1 MGIMTSAPQP
11 QAPVR
16 TRDAL
21 GGPRGAGAAANGK
34 AGTRPVCK
42 HCGAPITGGVNA
54 TVTGESEREAG
65 EFCCAGCAYVYRLIH
80 DEGLEG
86 FYQIKDAAIPPVDA
100 ALAADGAW
108 GWLREAQNVAETTR
122 GGGAEGRVVELVL
135 AVQGLS
141 CAACVWLIERLFTR
155 QRGAGRIE
163 INALTGRARLVW
175 AAGGG
180 FDAADFARTLQRFNY
195 VLGPVGAGE
204 GGKSAAGRANETEG
218 RALARRVGLCAAF
231 AMNVMLFTLPAYFGL
246 ETGER
251 FARLFE
257 TLAMAF
263 ATLSLLAGGGFFLG
277 RAWRALRERMVH
289 LDLPIALGI
298 IGAYAG
304 SMYGWVTA
312 NPENQ
317 YFDFVSGFILLMLVG
332 RWAQVA
338 AVERNQRRLLRSQ
351 PVAERVRVWR
361 GHGWSEAAPE
371 SLAVGERIA
380 VAGGQLVPV
389 EGVLAEAKGR
399 AEFNLAWITGE
410 AESRSFEPG
419 RRVPAGA
426 RFLGPGT
433 AELHVASPWAGSLLA
448 QLVAPVEG
456 VRKRELMLER
466 VIQIYLVAILTTA
479 AAAGAGWWLLT
490 GDAARTGAVV
500 ISVLVVSCPCALGLA
515 FPLAEEWASVAL
527 RRRGVFV
534 RAADIWT
541 RLGGI
546 KRVVF
551 DKTGTLTLETP
562 TLRNPEALDALDGE
576 MRAALL
582 ALVRDN
588 PHPVGRALH
597 EALLLSGA
605 GPALAGS
612 VEETVGRGV
621 RLGEWSLGRP
631 EWAAEKAGGVGQ
643 WAGEAVLTR
652 AGRMV
657 ASFSFADAVRAD
669 AAEEVAA
676 LRARGLAVAILSGD
690 EQLKVARLAAA
701 IGVAEGGALGGL
713 SPQEKAA
720 WVEAHEAAATLMLGD
735 GANDSLAF
743 DRAGCRGTPVLHR
756 GVLTEK
762 ADFYYLGRGV
772 SGVRLLLEVDA
783 MRRRTQAGLLIFMIA
798 YNLAAVGLA
807 VAGLMN
813 PLFAAVLMPLSS
825 LATLAI
831 VAVGM
836 RRAGG

>member
-1 MGIMTSAPQP
+1 
-11 QAPVR
+11 
-16 TRDAL
+16 
-21 GGPRGAGAAANGK
+21 
-34 AGTRPVCK
+34 
-42 HCGAPITGGVNA
+42 
-54 TVTGESEREAG
+54 
-65 EFCCAGCAYVYRLIH
+65 
-80 DEGLEG
+80 
-86 FYQIKDAAIPPVDA
+86 
-100 ALAADGAW
+100 
-108 GWLREAQNVAETTR
+108 
-122 GGGAEGRVVELVL
+122 
-135 AVQGLS
+135 
-141 CAACVWLIERLFTR
+141 
-155 QRGAGRIE
+155 
-163 INALTGRARLVW
+163 VW
-175 AAGGG
+175 AAGSG

-195 VLGPVGAGE
+195 VLGPAGAE
-204 GGKSAAGRANETEG
+204 DAVKAAAGRAGEPEG

-246 ETGER
+246 ATGER

-298 IGAYAG
+298 VGAYAG
-304 SMYGWVTA
+304 SVYGWATA

-361 GHGWSEAAPE
+361 GEGWIEAAPE
-371 SLAVGERIA
+371 SIAAGERIT

-389 EGVLAEAKGR
+389 EGVLAASAADEAAVS

-410 AESRSFEPG
+410 AESRRFEAG

-433 AELHVASPWAGSLLA
+433 VELRVAAPWAGSLLA
-448 QLVAPVEG
+448 QLVAPVQAA
-456 VRKRELMLER
+456 RKRELLLER

-479 AAAGAGWWLLT
+479 AAAGVGWWLAT
-490 GDAARTGAVV
+490 GDAAHTGAVV

-534 RAADIWT
+534 RAADVWT

-562 TLRNPEALDALDGE
+562 ALRNPEGLDALDDE
-576 MRAALL
+576 TRAALF

-588 PHPVGRALH
+588 PHPAGRALH
-597 EALLLSGA
+597 EAMLLRGERE
-605 GPALAGS
+605 ALAGV

-621 RLGEWSLGRP
+621 RLKEWTLGRP
-631 EWAAEKAGGVGQ
+631 DWAADPAAGDGQ
-643 WAGEAVLTR
+643 AAGEAVLAR
-652 AGRMV
+652 AGRVV
-657 ASFSFADAVRAD
+657 AKFAFIDAVRTD
-669 AAEEVAA
+669 AAAEVRA
-676 LRARGLAVAILSGD
+676 LRERGLAVAILSGD
-690 EQLKVARLAAA
+690 EQAKVVRLAAA
-701 IGVAEGGALGGL
+701 IGVGEADALGGL

-720 WVEAHEAAATLMLGD
+720 WVEAHEPAATLMLGD

-772 SGVRLLLEVDA
+772 GGVRLLLEVDA
-783 MRRRTQAGLLIFMIA
+783 MRRRTQLALLIFMIA

-831 VAVGM
+831 VAMGM

>member
-1 MGIMTSAPQP
+1 MNSVMTPVVPSPPPSAS
-11 QAPVR
+11 R
-16 TRDAL
+16 RK
-21 GGPRGAGAAANGK
+21 GGV
-34 AGTRPVCK
+34 RPVCK
-42 HCGAPITGGVNA
+42 HCGAPVPDRVAVTSGG
-54 TVTGESEREAG
+54 GERDDG
-65 EFCCAGCAYVYRLIH
+65 RFCCAGCAYVYRLIH

-86 FYQIKDAAIPPVDA
+86 FYEIKDSAIPPVDA

-108 GWLREAQNVAETTR
+108 GWLREAQTAAEAAVPT
-122 GGGAEGRVVELVL
+122 GGAGRAAELIL
-135 AVQGLS
+135 GVQGLS
-141 CAACVWLIERLFTR
+141 CAACVWLIERLHSR
-155 QRGAGRIE
+155 QPGAGRIE
-163 INALTGRARLVW
+163 VNALTGRARLVW
-175 AAGGG
+175 AAGSG
-180 FDAADFARTLQRFNY
+180 FDAVELARTLQRFNY
-195 VLGPVGAGE
+195 VLGAAGAEE
-204 GGKSAAGRANETEG
+204 GGKAAAGRAGEPEG

-246 ETGER
+246 ATGER
-251 FARLFE
+251 FTRLFE

-298 IGAYAG
+298 VGAYAG
-304 SMYGWVTA
+304 SVYGWATA

-361 GHGWSEAAPE
+361 GEGWIEVAPE
-371 SLAVGERIA
+371 SLAVGERIV
-380 VAGGQLVPV
+380 VAGGQFVPV
-389 EGVLAEAKGR
+389 EGVLAEAAGSP
-399 AEFNLAWITGE
+399 EFNLSWITGE
-410 AESRSFEPG
+410 AESRSFEAG

-426 RFLGPGT
+426 RYLGPGT
-433 AELHVASPWAGSLLA
+433 AELRVTSPWAGSLLA
-448 QLVAPVEG
+448 QLVAPVQ
-456 VRKRELMLER
+456 VARKRELLLER
-466 VIQIYLVAILTTA
+466 VIQIYLVVILTTA
-479 AAAGAGWWLLT
+479 AAAGAGWWLAT
-490 GDAARTGAVV
+490 ADAAHTGAVV

-534 RAADIWT
+534 RSADVWT

-562 TLRNPEALDALDGE
+562 ALRNPEVLDQLDGE

-582 ALVRDN
+582 ALVQDN

-597 EALLLSGA
+597 EALLLRGA
-605 GPALAGS
+605 GAALGGV
-612 VEETVGRGV
+612 VEETVGHGV
-621 RLGEWSLGRP
+621 RLGEWTLGRA
-631 EWAAEKAGGVGQ
+631 EWAAESAAGAGQ
-643 WAGEAVLTR
+643 WMGDAVLAR
-652 AGRMV
+652 AGRVV
-657 ASFSFADAVRAD
+657 ARFTFVDAVRTD
-669 AAEEVAA
+669 AADEVAA

-701 IGVAEGGALGGL
+701 IGVGEADALGGL

-720 WVEAHEAAATLMLGD
+720 WVEAHEPAATLMLGD

-772 SGVRLLLEVDA
+772 GGVRLLLEVDA
-783 MRRRTQAGLLIFMIA
+783 MRRSTQMALLIFMIA

-831 VAVGM
+831 VAMGM